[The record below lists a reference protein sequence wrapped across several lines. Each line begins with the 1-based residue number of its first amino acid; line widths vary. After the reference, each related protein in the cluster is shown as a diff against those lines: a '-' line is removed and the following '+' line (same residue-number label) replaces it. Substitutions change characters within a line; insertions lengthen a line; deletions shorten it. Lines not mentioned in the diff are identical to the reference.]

1 MKKIIV
7 DKIEEA
13 IVSLQDN
20 NDWPRFD
27 IPKFDV
33 NYPQH
38 KEHGDFAVNVA
49 MVIARHVKKTP
60 MEVGSD
66 IKSTIDMEG
75 IDRIEVVQPGF
86 INIYV
91 NEKFLAGGV
100 KYILEKG
107 ADYGKNLSGVI
118 NGTPQKMMV
127 EFLSANPTG
136 PLHLGNGRGGFTGDV
151 MARVLRASGYD
162 VISEYYV
169 NDFGNQVEVLAES
182 VLRRYLQNQ
191 GIKID
196 YPEELYK
203 GDYIKELA
211 DKIELKDIQLGSQ
224 DAMTKIREEV
234 KEWSMKQMIQEI
246 KTFVEG
252 TLKIHYDVWK
262 SEKSLHTKKN
272 IDHAMNFLRDNNLI
286 YEKEGATFFSSMQYG
301 DDKDRVIIKSTG
313 EHTYFFSDI
322 LYLIDKFVDRKID
335 HWIWYLGADHHG
347 YKGRIEAAM
356 KAIGHE
362 GKMDVIFVQLVRLMF
377 NGKEL
382 RMSKRKGTFITL
394 DELIG
399 EVGIDVARWFFL
411 MHDAN
416 THMDFDLNLAREQ
429 SEKNPVYYV
438 QYAHARISSVMKK
451 VSEPPSGPIHFTS
464 AAEEALAKALFKFP
478 ELVEEVSTS
487 HHIHKLPNYALE
499 VARTFH
505 KFYAANR
512 VIEDDVVNMSRLQLV
527 QATQI
532 VIANTLA
539 IMGIAAPEKM

>member
-1 MKKIIV
+1 MKKIII

-13 IVSLQDN
+13 IVRLQDS

-38 KEHGDFAVNVA
+38 KDHGDFAVNVS

-60 MEVGSD
+60 MEVGND

-75 IDRIEVVQPGF
+75 IDRVDVVQPGF
-86 INIYV
+86 INLFV
-91 NEKFLAGGV
+91 NETFLSGGV
-100 KYILEKG
+100 KYILEKSSE
-107 ADYGKNLSGVI
+107 YGKNKSGIV
-118 NGTPQKMMV
+118 NDTPRKVLV

-151 MARVLRASGYD
+151 MARILRASGYD

-224 DAMTKIREEV
+224 DAMQKIREEV
-234 KEWSMKQMIQEI
+234 KAWSMQQMIEQI
-246 KTFVEG
+246 KEFTEN
-252 TLKIHYDVWK
+252 TLRIHYDVWK

-272 IDHAMNFLRDNNLI
+272 IDQALNFLRDNNLI
-286 YEKEGATFFSSMQYG
+286 YEKDGATFFASMQYG

-322 LYLIDKFVDRKID
+322 MYLIDKFVDRKID

-347 YKGRIEAAM
+347 YKGRMEAAL
-356 KAIGHE
+356 KAIGHD
-362 GKMDVIFVQLVRLMF
+362 GKMDIIFVQLVRLMF

-394 DELIG
+394 DELIE

-429 SEKNPVYYV
+429 SDKNPVYYV
-438 QYAHARISSVMKK
+438 QYAHARICSILKNIP
-451 VSEPPSGPIHFTS
+451 EAPSGSIRFTS
-464 AAEEALAKALFKFP
+464 AAEEVLAKALFKFP
-478 ELVEEVSTS
+478 EIVEEISTT
-487 HHIHKLPNYALE
+487 HHVHKLPTYTLE
-499 VARTFH
+499 VARAFH

-512 VIEDDVVNMSRLQLV
+512 VIDEDVVNMSRVQLV
-527 QATQI
+527 QATKI
-532 VIANTLA
+532 VLENSLEM
-539 IMGIAAPEKM
+539 MGIAAPEKM